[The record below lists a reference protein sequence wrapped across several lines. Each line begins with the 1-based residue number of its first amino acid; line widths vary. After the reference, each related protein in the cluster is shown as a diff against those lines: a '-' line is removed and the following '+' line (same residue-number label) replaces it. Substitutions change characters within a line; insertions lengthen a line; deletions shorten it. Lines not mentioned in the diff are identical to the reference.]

1 MSIEREERE
10 LPEEPVQQSEED
22 HRFAGEALG
31 GAAASVCPGFDPEP
45 LRFLFYQPAM
55 RILIVFGAIVAL
67 LTVGAFAAG
76 YALRIPG
83 GGWWPG
89 LLALP
94 FYGIGI
100 LLALILLIDLALLGA
115 GYGASAK
122 YFKNALLTPGV
133 VVSSKPTIVVLAP
146 LGNGQ
151 GPSYHG
157 LQRLDLKLLPYHAHT
172 PGTRIPF
179 VSAFTSAEGLDRW
192 LAFDAEPICWGTGRR
207 DLIDRCLERLGTGDF
222 DRLDAC
228 VAKGLIP
235 RDNDEL
241 ILLDEQDNKLD
252 AFSIREEKK
261 KYGPKTPAAES
272 HGEGA

>member
-1 MSIEREERE
+1 MSTERE
-10 LPEEPVQQSEED
+10 LPDEPVHEYEEERP
-22 HRFAGEALG
+22 HAGEALG

-55 RILIVFGAIVAL
+55 RILIVFGVIVTL

-76 YALRIPG
+76 TALRVPG

-100 LLALILLIDLALLGA
+100 LLILVLLIDLALLGV
-115 GYGASAK
+115 GYGPSVN

-133 VVSSKPTIVVLAP
+133 VVTSKPLTIVVLAP
-146 LGNGQ
+146 LGNGE
-151 GPSYHG
+151 GPTYHG
-157 LQRLDLKLLPYHAHT
+157 LQRLDLKSLPYHAHT

-179 VSAFTSAEGLDRW
+179 VSAFQPAEGLDRW
-192 LAFDAEPICWGTGRR
+192 LSFSPEPICWGTGRR
-207 DLIDRCLERLGTGDF
+207 DLIDRCFQRLGTADF

-228 VAKGLIP
+228 VAKGLVP
-235 RDNDEL
+235 RDDDEL
-241 ILLDEQDNKLD
+241 ILLDEHDNKLD
-252 AFSIREEKK
+252 TFSIREEKK
-261 KYGPKTPAAES
+261 KYAVKTPAADS
-272 HGEGA
+272 PGEGP